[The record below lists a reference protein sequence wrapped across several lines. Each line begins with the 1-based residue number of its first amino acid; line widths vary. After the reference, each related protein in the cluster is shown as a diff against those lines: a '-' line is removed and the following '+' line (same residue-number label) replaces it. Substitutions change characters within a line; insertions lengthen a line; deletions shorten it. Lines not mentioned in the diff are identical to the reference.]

1 MKLQEIVNYDRLA
14 SQKVVLILLKSVTP
28 WVANS
33 LQPEANISGT
43 FVFLKEVSAFT
54 HAGMSLIPLSYLSE
68 ESIHIRII

>member
-14 SQKVVLILLKSVTP
+14 SQKVLLKSVTP

-54 HAGMSLIPLSYLSE
+54 HAGISLIPLPYLSGE
-68 ESIHIRII
+68 PIHIRII